1 MSNIN
6 RIIREVI
13 KEFRSKLPDK
23 EIEEYSGKLN
33 KLHIYQCNKHI
44 IENKKLYH
52 YTINGKTH
60 AMGQHGH
67 NFVKSLEVILRNKPQ
82 ISLEE
87 VIDFME
93 KIINFGIDSCYGA
106 FEMIFESRSGVTIDD
121 AVNFVKDSLSSKF
134 YRFHG
139 SGIFKVILE
148 LNPESSLEEIE
159 KQFSKV
165 VDPYFLNAWSR
176 ESERAFA
183 KICRLCREGHVE
195 NMQKFDFS
203 NFNLDQDSA
212 GALRALLQYC
222 VDVSNQKALGDSH
235 ELHREE
241 MERIYK
247 FDDNY
252 DLNLDSDHNDSIWH

>member
-106 FEMIFESRSGVTIDD
+106 
-121 AVNFVKDSLSSKF
+121 
-134 YRFHG
+134 
-139 SGIFKVILE
+139 
-148 LNPESSLEEIE
+148 
-159 KQFSKV
+159 
-165 VDPYFLNAWSR
+165 
-176 ESERAFA
+176 
-183 KICRLCREGHVE
+183 
-195 NMQKFDFS
+195 
-203 NFNLDQDSA
+203 
-212 GALRALLQYC
+212 LR
-222 VDVSNQKALGDSH
+222 
-235 ELHREE
+235 
-241 MERIYK
+241 
-247 FDDNY
+247 
-252 DLNLDSDHNDSIWH
+252 

>member
-1 MSNIN
+1 MST
-6 RIIREVI
+6 
-13 KEFRSKLPDK
+13 LP
-23 EIEEYSGKLN
+23 
-33 KLHIYQCNKHI
+33 
-44 IENKKLYH
+44 
-52 YTINGKTH
+52 
-60 AMGQHGH
+60 
-67 NFVKSLEVILRNKPQ
+67 
-82 ISLEE
+82 
-87 VIDFME
+87 
-93 KIINFGIDSCYGA
+93 
-106 FEMIFESRSGVTIDD
+106 
-121 AVNFVKDSLSSKF
+121 SKF

-241 MERIYK
+241 MEGIYK